1 MSNLKEDIL
10 ARVKKRNPYEKEFLQ
25 AVEEVIESVSRV
37 WEKHPEYH
45 DLKILERMIEPERI
59 ISFRVCWQDD
69 KGETHINRGFRVQM
83 NSAIGPYKGG
93 LRFHPSVN
101 YSILKFLAFE
111 QIFKNALTS
120 LPMGGGK
127 GGADFDPKGKS
138 DAEIMR
144 FCQAFMQEL
153 YRHIGDFTDVPA
165 GDIGVGAR
173 EIGYLFGM
181 YKKLKNEFT
190 GVITG
195 KGEHWGG
202 SAIRPEATGYGLIY
216 FASNMLQAKGD
227 TLEGKRCL
235 VSGAGN
241 VAQFAIEKII
251 DEGGIPISASDSS
264 GFILDPDGLD
274 REKLDYL
281 KHLKNIKR
289 GRIKQYIE
297 RYPAATYTTLD
308 GTEAHNPLWQVEAD
322 CAFPC
327 ATQNELNDQDAKNLA
342 ENKIKLVAEGANMPC
357 TPQAIDI
364 LQKSNILYAPG
375 KAANAGGVAVS
386 GLEMTQNRMG
396 VYWNREDVDERLKHI
411 MKNIHDVCL
420 KAAEDYG
427 VPGNY
432 LEGANIFAFLKVA
445 EAMKAQGVV

>member
-1 MSNLKEDIL
+1 MSKEEVI
-10 ARVKKRNPYEKEFLQ
+10 ARVRKRNPNEVEFLQ
-25 AVEEVIESVSRV
+25 AVEEVIGSVTRV
-37 WEKHPEYH
+37 LDRHPEY
-45 DLKILERMIEPERI
+45 DSLKILERLIEPERI

-69 KGETHINRGFRVQM
+69 KGEVHVNRGYRVQM

-101 YSILKFLAFE
+101 YSVLKFLAFE

-120 LPMGGGK
+120 LPLGGGK
-127 GGADFDPKGKS
+127 GGSDFDPKGKS

-153 YRHIGDFTDVPA
+153 FRHIGDFTDIPA
-165 GDIGVGAR
+165 GDIGVGTR
-173 EIGYLFGM
+173 EIGYLFGV

-216 FASNMLQAKGD
+216 FAVNMLETRD
-227 TLEGKRCL
+227 ETLQGKRCL

-241 VAQFAIEKII
+241 VAQFAIEKIL
-251 DEGGIPISASDSS
+251 DEGGIPISFSDSS
-264 GFILDPDGLD
+264 GCVIDEDGIDRDKLNFIN
-274 REKLDYL
+274 K
-281 KHLKNIKR
+281 LKNKQR
-289 GRIKQYIE
+289 GTVKEYTDQYPNARFIACE
-297 RYPAATYTTLD
+297 EDAVY
-308 GTEAHNPLWQVEAD
+308 NPLWTFKAD

-327 ATQNELNDQDAKNLA
+327 ATQNEVNEQDAIALVNNNL
-342 ENKIKLVAEGANMPC
+342 ILLAEGANMPC
-357 TPQAIDI
+357 TPQAINV
-364 LQKSNILYAPG
+364 LQKAKVLYAPG

-396 VYWNREDVDERLKHI
+396 VYWNREDVDGRLKYI

-427 VPGNY
+427 APGNY

-445 EAMKAQGVV
+445 EAMKAQGLV

>member
-1 MSNLKEDIL
+1 MMNLKEEIL

-37 WEKHPEYH
+37 WEKHPEYQ

-69 KGETHINRGFRVQM
+69 KGEIHVNRGFRVQM

-165 GDIGVGAR
+165 GDIGVGSR
-173 EIGYLFGM
+173 EVGYLFGT

-264 GFILDPDGLD
+264 GFILDPDGID

-281 KHLKNIKR
+281 KQLKNIKR

-297 RYPAATYTTLD
+297 KYPAATYTTMD
-308 GTEAHNPLWQVEAD
+308 GTETHNPLWQVEAD

-327 ATQNELNDQDAKNLA
+327 ATQNELNELDAKNLA
-342 ENKIKLVAEGANMPC
+342 DHGFKLVAEGANMPC
-357 TPQAIDI
+357 TPQAIHI

-445 EAMKAQGVV
+445 EAMKAQGIV

>member
-1 MSNLKEDIL
+1 
-10 ARVKKRNPYEKEFLQ
+10 
-25 AVEEVIESVSRV
+25 
-37 WEKHPEYH
+37 
-45 DLKILERMIEPERI
+45 
-59 ISFRVCWQDD
+59 
-69 KGETHINRGFRVQM
+69 
-83 NSAIGPYKGG
+83 
-93 LRFHPSVN
+93 
-101 YSILKFLAFE
+101 
-111 QIFKNALTS
+111 
-120 LPMGGGK
+120 
-127 GGADFDPKGKS
+127 
-138 DAEIMR
+138 
-144 FCQAFMQEL
+144 
-153 YRHIGDFTDVPA
+153 
-165 GDIGVGAR
+165 
-173 EIGYLFGM
+173 
-181 YKKLKNEFT
+181 
-190 GVITG
+190 
-195 KGEHWGG
+195 
-202 SAIRPEATGYGLIY
+202 
-216 FASNMLQAKGD
+216 
-227 TLEGKRCL
+227 
-235 VSGAGN
+235 
-241 VAQFAIEKII
+241 AIEKII

-308 GTEAHNPLWQVEAD
+308 RTEAHNPLWQVEAD
-322 CAFPC
+322 CALPC

-357 TPQAIDI
+357 TRKAIDI
-364 LQKSNILYAPG
+364 MQKSNILYAPG

-445 EAMKAQGVV
+445 EAMKAQGIV